1 MSPPVQ
7 PVPDTAALYTGGG
20 APGQSLL
27 DPAQPVAHP
36 PNQVLANAHLLRA
49 QHGWSQADVDG
60 YVQEQTGL
68 PSMKALAEQIAAPSP
83 GEDSPYHL
91 TNSPTANAIF
101 GTVAKFGQGASS
113 NFADRLSGAVDALI
127 AGIKQGQI
135 PTDLASAT
143 AIAAQHPTEYQTGRD
158 QARNYYQATQAAI
171 PAASTIANGVGNL
184 ASSVIG
190 GSLLNAPA
198 TVLGAAGQGA
208 LLGGGSSALAT
219 AGNQPDLTDPSAL
232 FASLKSGGIGAGMGG
247 ILGGAGQFALQRL
260 MGRAGPL
267 LTRGIEESGG
277 PHALRQAATA
287 QEAAGRGAEMVP
299 ADLSPTLQGYAN
311 SAVNAAS
318 PGVRA
323 PLQDAILARNA
334 GQPQRLA
341 EDLRDLFGTELNGPA
356 RQAEL
361 QQMVRSI
368 ENDPETGYQALNDAI
383 GPIQDPR
390 LMEFLGRPGVKA
402 AYQRA
407 VDNLATT
414 GETSIG
420 PDFQT
425 LNATRKT
432 LANQADAAFR
442 AGNGDQGA
450 AFSHAAN
457 ELRGILADNVP
468 AFEDLQ
474 GRVANVKSML
484 DAANDAGDVLQNE
497 TLHGLADKV
506 NGLSGDALTEF
517 RRGLASK
524 LYDQLASMRT
534 GRGIASTLLTDP
546 GLQAKLEVAFGDQS
560 TFQRFLDRV
569 SAEKAMSGTGAIFG
583 NSQTAQRMAGAS
595 DMTSNLPVS
604 GGLSIHEGGLRPY
617 LFSHLP
623 RGSAT
628 VTANPMAQALLTPQS
643 LDQFLQTVQR
653 LNARGTLPRQILSS
667 LPGGVASVATQP

>member
-1 MSPPVQ
+1 MSAPVQ
-7 PVPDTAALYTGGG
+7 PVSPD
-20 APGQSLL
+20 
-27 DPAQPVAHP
+27 
-36 PNQVLANAHLLRA
+36 QVLANAHLLRS
-49 QHGWSQADVDG
+49 QHGWSQGDVDG

-68 PSMKALAEQIAAPSP
+68 PSMVELARQISAPSP
-83 GEDSPYHL
+83 TEGQPGIL
-91 TNSPTANAIF
+91 PTIA
-101 GTVAKFGQGASS
+101 TKFGQGASF
-113 NFADRLSGAVDALI
+113 NFADRLSGAVDALL
-127 AGIKQGQI
+127 AAAKHGGLN
-135 PTDLASAT
+135 PATMSAALASPDVGNA
-143 AIAAQHPTEYQTGRD
+143 YFTGRD
-158 QARNYYQATQAAI
+158 QTRDYYAAAQAAH
-171 PAASTIANGVGNL
+171 PVASDISNALGNT
-184 ASSVIG
+184 ASSVVG
-190 GSLLNAPA
+190 GSLLKAPA
-198 TVLGAAGQGA
+198 TLLGAAGQGA

-232 FASLKSGGIGAGMGG
+232 WNSLKAGGVGAAIGAP
-247 ILGGAGQFALQRL
+247 LGAASQFVLQRL
-260 MGRAGPL
+260 FGRGGPL
-267 LTRGIEESGG
+267 LTKAIQESGG
-277 PHALRQAATA
+277 AGALQDAQTA
-287 QEAAGRGAEMVP
+287 LQNAGRGEGAVP

-311 SAVNAAS
+311 SAVNAAA

-323 PLQDAILARNA
+323 PLQDAILSRNA

-341 EDLRDLFGTELNGPA
+341 DDLRELFGTELNGPQ
-356 RQAEL
+356 RQAQL
-361 QQMVRSI
+361 HAMIQSI
-368 ENDPETGYQALNDAI
+368 ENDPETGYQALNEAV

-474 GRVANVKSML
+474 GRVANAKSML

-546 GLQAKLEVAFGDQS
+546 GLQAKLEVAFGDQQ

-569 SAEKAMSGTGAIFG
+569 GAEKAMSGTGAIFG
-583 NSQTAQRMAGAS
+583 NSQTAARMAGAS

-623 RGSAT
+623 KGSAT

-653 LNARGTLPRQILSS
+653 LNARGTLPRQLLSA
-667 LPGGVASVATQP
+667 LPGAGASLLTQP